1 MKRWIISVL
10 AILSGLC
17 ASAQDKIW
25 YDTPA
30 EDWLQALPV
39 GNSNLGGMVFGGPEK
54 ERIALNEETFW
65 SGGPHSNNS
74 PYSLEHLTEVRQL
87 VWDGNEEEAGR
98 KINEYFILGPHGMK
112 FLTMGSLM
120 LDFGNRGEVSGY
132 YRDIDLN
139 TATAHVNF
147 NQGGVN
153 YKRTVF
159 ASLPEKVIVIS
170 LEADKKGAL
179 NFKAGYDCE
188 TAFTAVAQGSRLTVS
203 VPGSALEGIDPK
215 LTAQC
220 VIDIVA
226 DGDVT
231 ADGSEVEVKN
241 ATKATLY
248 VSAATNFVNY
258 KDVSGDPAPV
268 NEARLASAESRSFK
282 RLLKKHIKAYREQYD
297 RVSLDLPVNEEN
309 ARLRTD
315 QRLEAFTGSDDMGM
329 VTLMFNY
336 GRYLL
341 ISSSQPGG
349 QAANLQGVWNK
360 EIDAPWDSKY
370 TININLEMNY
380 WPAEVCGLTEA
391 AEPLFTLVKD
401 LSETGAVT
409 AREMYGCGG
418 WMAHHNTDIWRIAG
432 PVDGADWG
440 MYPTGGAWLAT
451 HLWDHYLF
459 TGDKDFLRE
468 YYPVLKGAAD
478 FFLDFMVEDPNTG
491 YMVICPSVSP
501 EHGPM
506 GKRSPVCS
514 GSTND
519 NQILY
524 DTFTSVLQASEILG
538 EDPEYR
544 ARVQAALDR
553 IPPMKVGR
561 FGQLQEWQIDGD
573 DPDDEHRHVS
583 HLYGLHPSSQISP
596 FSTPELFNAAK
607 VTLVH
612 RGDMAT
618 GWSLGWKTNFWARL
632 LDGDHAFKIISN
644 MFHLLPTSFA
654 EMRKNPA
661 AFRNGRIYPNL
672 FDAHPPFQ
680 IDGNFGVCA
689 GIAEMLLQSHDGA
702 IFLLPALPEVW
713 QEGSLR
719 GFRAR
724 GGAKVDIDWKEG
736 SITTARVNVPRGSQ
750 LKLRSY
756 QPLEGRCIKNEQYV
770 RSECGIAVYEYDI
783 VRSGRVTAKPQA
795 SPKYVALSFDDG
807 PNLVTSP
814 KMLDVLEANGV
825 PASFFLW
832 GNFINEESAEK
843 VIKRGLSL
851 GCDYQNH
858 SLTHS
863 PMTTLSDDAIK
874 DEIAQ
879 TSALIEKYTGVK
891 PAFFRPP
898 YINVDE
904 RMHKLIDLTFICGKG
919 CEDWVAEVSAVE
931 RANRILGMVEDGDI
945 LLLHDFEGND
955 NTVEA
960 LKTVI
965 PMLKKM
971 GYTFVTVP
979 QMFEIKGVALEP
991 NNGVI
996 YSHLD

>member
-1 MKRWIISVL
+1 
-10 AILSGLC
+10 
-17 ASAQDKIW
+17 
-25 YDTPA
+25 
-30 EDWLQALPV
+30 
-39 GNSNLGGMVFGGPEK
+39 
-54 ERIALNEETFW
+54 
-65 SGGPHSNNS
+65 
-74 PYSLEHLTEVRQL
+74 
-87 VWDGNEEEAGR
+87 
-98 KINEYFILGPHGMK
+98 
-112 FLTMGSLM
+112 
-120 LDFGNRGEVSGY
+120 
-132 YRDIDLN
+132 
-139 TATAHVNF
+139 
-147 NQGGVN
+147 
-153 YKRTVF
+153 
-159 ASLPEKVIVIS
+159 
-170 LEADKKGAL
+170 
-179 NFKAGYDCE
+179 
-188 TAFTAVAQGSRLTVS
+188 
-203 VPGSALEGIDPK
+203 
-215 LTAQC
+215 
-220 VIDIVA
+220 
-226 DGDVT
+226 
-231 ADGSEVEVKN
+231 
-241 ATKATLY
+241 
-248 VSAATNFVNY
+248 
-258 KDVSGDPAPV
+258 
-268 NEARLASAESRSFK
+268 
-282 RLLKKHIKAYREQYD
+282 
-297 RVSLDLPVNEEN
+297 
-309 ARLRTD
+309 
-315 QRLEAFTGSDDMGM
+315 
-329 VTLMFNY
+329 
-336 GRYLL
+336 
-341 ISSSQPGG
+341 
-349 QAANLQGVWNK
+349 
-360 EIDAPWDSKY
+360 
-370 TININLEMNY
+370 
-380 WPAEVCGLTEA
+380 
-391 AEPLFTLVKD
+391 
-401 LSETGAVT
+401 
-409 AREMYGCGG
+409 
-418 WMAHHNTDIWRIAG
+418 
-432 PVDGADWG
+432 
-440 MYPTGGAWLAT
+440 
-451 HLWDHYLF
+451 
-459 TGDKDFLRE
+459 
-468 YYPVLKGAAD
+468 
-478 FFLDFMVEDPNTG
+478 
-491 YMVICPSVSP
+491 
-501 EHGPM
+501 
-506 GKRSPVCS
+506 
-514 GSTND
+514 
-519 NQILY
+519 
-524 DTFTSVLQASEILG
+524 
-538 EDPEYR
+538 
-544 ARVQAALDR
+544 
-553 IPPMKVGR
+553 
-561 FGQLQEWQIDGD
+561 
-573 DPDDEHRHVS
+573 
-583 HLYGLHPSSQISP
+583 
-596 FSTPELFNAAK
+596 
-607 VTLVH
+607 
-612 RGDMAT
+612 
-618 GWSLGWKTNFWARL
+618 
-632 LDGDHAFKIISN
+632 